1 MLLADLNSSEW
12 ILVTIAAF
20 GVGLSKSG
28 LAGVGMIHV
37 VIFAIVFGARDSTG
51 ILLPLLIVGDVCAV
65 KLFGTKV
72 QWQPV
77 KRLLPP
83 ALIGVVFGYWL
94 MGSLNEVAF
103 RLTVGLIILGLTLIQ
118 LFRMWRPSL
127 FDHIPH
133 TTWFAWSLGLLSGIT
148 TMLANAAG
156 PIVALFLLAVALPK
170 YQLIASG
177 AWFFLIMN
185 LYKVPFSLALGLITL
200 QTLTTNA
207 VLAPAVFLGLLAGK
221 RLVKIIP
228 QKLFDS
234 LLLAFT
240 GAAALRLIGCM

>member
-1 MLLADLNSSEW
+1 MLLAELTSTEW

-20 GVGLSKSG
+20 GIGLSKSG

-37 VIFAIVFGARDSTG
+37 VIFAMVFGARDSTG

-72 QWQPV
+72 QWAPV

-83 ALIGVVFGYWL
+83 ALIGVVIGFWM
-94 MGSLNEVAF
+94 MG
-103 RLTVGLIILGLTLIQ
+103 RLDEATFKPLVGLIILGLTVTQ

-133 TTWFAWSLGLLSGIT
+133 TTWFAWSLGLLSGAT

-170 YQLIASG
+170 YQLIATG

-185 LYKVPFSLALGLITL
+185 VYKVPFSVALGLISP
-200 QTLTTNA
+200 QTLLMNA
-207 VLAPAVFLGLLAGK
+207 TLAPIVLLGLLAGR
-221 RLVKIIP
+221 RLVQMIP
-228 QKLFDS
+228 QRLFDS

-240 GAAALRLIGCM
+240 GIASLRLIGIF